1 MQGCP
6 CLASH
11 AATLLGPGLHQ
22 PVTQHVCRLPC
33 MLLTQEGPGV
43 AAPVRDDAVGANVVT
58 AADGGQSLALRWTI
72 AAQQASNVKAQD
84 TSSQVAS
91 GTQRALSAQAAGA
104 PLRALHGMHPLPSRD
119 PLRTVFHRLCER
131 GRRSEVLD
139 EDIVAEAVLRG
150 SAATSGPHALGTGQ
164 ACALKLSVHEPW
176 LMPTHFERKLQ
187 SACSATSIQATLGNV
202 CWMQALLRAPSR
214 AHPVCEV
221 ARRVRAQL
229 VGGVVA
235 LRGQAAATMSCSLG
249 AALLLHIQVQVQCA
263 CGPWQTWART
273 ASSSTA
279 WWVTFGPL
287 RWPRGA
293 HGGQAHAG
301 DLACCPIMLP
311 VPRLQCLQEHRAR
324 VQQVQAPHHA
334 VLCARAPCFVGSW
347 APPPS
352 RQQSLMPRQQ
362 RQLDRPRRPAGCK
375 V

>member
-22 PVTQHVCRLPC
+22 PVTQHVCWLPC

-58 AADGGQSLALRWTI
+58 AADGGQSLSLRWTI

-249 AALLLHIQVQVQCA
+249 CSFTFKSKCSVHAADG
-263 CGPWQTWART
+263 GPGRGQRAPRRPGGSRLAHSAGRGART
-273 ASSSTA
+273 AVRRMQVIQHAVPSCCLCRACSACRNTVHESSRSR
-279 WWVTFGPL
+279 L
-287 RWPRGA
+287 RTTQFSARA
-293 HGGQAHAG
+293 R
-301 DLACCPIMLP
+301 LAC
-311 VPRLQCLQEHRAR
+311 R
-324 VQQVQAPHHA
+324 VLGPASQQAAKSDA
-334 VLCARAPCFVGSW
+334 VAAKT
-347 APPPS
+347 A
-352 RQQSLMPRQQ
+352 
-362 RQLDRPRRPAGCK
+362 
-375 V
+375 